1 MTEEIKTVNATAER
15 YHDVFN
21 TIGRIPSKSAF
32 FQNWKN
38 IYTSSK
44 GIYEGL
50 NTVLG
55 EQLIV
60 PNKAAKAP
68 IYERFI
74 GRPMKKGDAWMERF
88 VLKVPDP
95 THYTGKEGA
104 EDAMKWYA
112 SEFSE
117 TVHKLNF
124 SGTRSVSL
132 TDDLMENQLLNSDD
146 SGSINDYIVDR
157 MSQDIQR
164 ELEAM
169 AGETLVMQIKES
181 KTEDLSTPEK
191 IREVINEYAIDMKSE
206 NLYAEKHKKTDGSL
220 YADSVVAIMSAKT
233 AYKLTQQPAIYPNAG
248 VIRTEAEVLPIYGTM
263 PSGLTKE
270 EYAVKCGEG
279 TNYEYINAKGEK
291 EDPPGVGRGSP
302 VLILLDPEYFE
313 IRPYLQKWSMDTTRN
328 AKGRFTNVHAAY
340 MGAMGV
346 KPWRSAVVIYNKTA
360 KA

>member
-1 MTEEIKTVNATAER
+1 MAEEVVKAVNATAER

-21 TIGRIPSKSAF
+21 TIGRIPSKSVF

-55 EQLIV
+55 EQLIN
-60 PNKAAKAP
+60 PNKKAKAP

-74 GRPMKKGDAWMERF
+74 GRPMQRGDAWMERF
-88 VLKVPDP
+88 VLKVPNP

-104 EDAMKWYA
+104 EEALKWYE

-124 SGTRSVSL
+124 AGTRSVSL
-132 TDDLMENQLLNSDD
+132 TDELMENQMLLNE

-169 AGETLVMQIKES
+169 AGETLVMQIKNS
-181 KTEDLSTPEK
+181 KEEDLSTPEK

-206 NLYAEKHKKTDGSL
+206 NLYAERHAKTDGSL

-263 PSGLTKE
+263 PSGLSAE

-279 TNYEYINAKGEK
+279 TAYEYYNAEGKK
-291 EDPPGVGRGSP
+291 DNPPGVGRASP

-313 IRPYLQKWSMDTTRN
+313 IRPYLQKWSMSTTRN
-328 AKGRFTNVHAAY
+328 DKGLFTNVHSHY

-346 KPWRSAVVIYNKTA
+346 KPWRSAVVIYNKT
-360 KA
+360 K